1 MTNSELI
8 TAFLNKNNVYLRTEY
23 PAGFNGFRGF
33 YGPENKFMGA
43 SIDAAFSKTL
53 DQFLDNW
60 DEDNAS
66 DDEINYI
73 NSVCDLRTI
82 KPFSAADQN
91 PSFVD

>member
-1 MTNSELI
+1 MSKLEL
-8 TAFLNKNNVYLRTEY
+8 ANKFLNEQGVFLRTEY
-23 PAGFNGFRGF
+23 PDGFKGFRG
-33 YGPENKFMGA
+33 YYAPENKFIGA

-82 KPFSAADQN
+82 KSFSAADEY